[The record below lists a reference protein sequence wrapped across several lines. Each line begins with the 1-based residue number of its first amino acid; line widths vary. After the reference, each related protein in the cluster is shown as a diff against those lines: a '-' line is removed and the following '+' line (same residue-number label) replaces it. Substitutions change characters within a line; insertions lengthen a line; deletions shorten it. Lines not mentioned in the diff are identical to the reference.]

1 MLKLAINP
9 QTGKPLKVLFL
20 GAHSDDIE
28 IGCGGTA
35 LRLIEQ
41 YPDMQATWVVFGARG
56 KDTQKLRQVPM
67 HFCQRSRRKEFSL
80 KNFGTVF
87 FRTLAGRLK
96 IFLSS

>member
-1 MLKLAINP
+1 MLKLAINL

-35 LRLIEQ
+35 LQLIEQ
-41 YPDMQATWVVFGARG
+41 NPDMQATWVVFGARG
-56 KDTQKLRQVPM
+56 K
-67 HFCQRSRRKEFSL
+67 RSIEAQASAEAFLSALKEKRILL

-87 FRTLAGRLK
+87 SRTLAVRLK
-96 IFLSS
+96 IFLSN